1 MCVLVTDVDIIT
13 KFAQMEFK
21 LGEAE
26 RGKTM
31 FENILS
37 TYPKRTD
44 LWSVYIDMVTKLGE
58 LDTSRYGFG
67 AIELVC
73 ASNLVKYLEVYTLY
87 TSLRNMCN
95 TLKFIIIYLKMITA
109 VSILTLKVLIMQALV
124 KECSVFRINR
134 CSTTLLPQNVLKIVY
149 IRVYI
154 SICVDIIK

>member
-67 AIELVC
+67 P
-73 ASNLVKYLEVYTLY
+73 SY
-87 TSLRNMCN
+87 
-95 TLKFIIIYLKMITA
+95 
-109 VSILTLKVLIMQALV
+109 
-124 KECSVFRINR
+124 
-134 CSTTLLPQNVLKIVY
+134 STMEY
-149 IRVYI
+149 IFN
-154 SICVDIIK
+154 